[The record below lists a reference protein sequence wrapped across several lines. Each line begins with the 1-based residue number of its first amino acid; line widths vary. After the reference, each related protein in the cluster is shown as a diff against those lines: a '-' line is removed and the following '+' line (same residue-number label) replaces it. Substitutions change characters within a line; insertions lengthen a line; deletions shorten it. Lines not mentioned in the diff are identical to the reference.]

1 MLGVDGIMNENEL
14 ARCVR
19 KTMDGYFR
27 DLDGEEPSAIYEMVI
42 GCIEKPLI
50 EIVLHR
56 AEGNQTRAAEM
67 LGLNRSTLRKKMKLH
82 GLG

>member
-1 MLGVDGIMNENEL
+1 MTHENDL
-14 ARCVR
+14 DRCIR
-19 KTMDGYFR
+19 KAIDGYFR

-42 GCIEKPLI
+42 GCIERPLI
-50 EIVLHR
+50 EVVLNK

-67 LGLNRSTLRKKMKLH
+67 LGMNRNTLRKKMKQH